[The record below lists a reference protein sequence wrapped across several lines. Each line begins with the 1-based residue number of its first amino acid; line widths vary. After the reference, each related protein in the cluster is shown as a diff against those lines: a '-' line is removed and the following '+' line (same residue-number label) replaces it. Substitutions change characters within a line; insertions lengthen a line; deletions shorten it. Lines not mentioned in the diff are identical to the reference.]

1 MLLVISVNVSL
12 NDFLFWL
19 CVILA
24 GNEDMILLEKDMRP
38 RWNSLNKTLSSLK
51 TIFINSNFQLY
62 SRSY

>member
-38 RWNSLNKTLSSLK
+38 RWNSQQNLLPALSTQFS
-51 TIFINSNFQLY
+51 
-62 SRSY
+62 